1 MSSRHRRCL
10 GIVAVV
16 ASASVIFAPKAV
28 INTTLVNMSASIVS
42 VEVPRRGGCGGGAV
56 VTAIDERC
64 RIILSGTGR
73 WRAPSIFAACA
84 MRVYLNCSK
93 MEVPYAMSNRLK
105 LVVYDKLFDKAEA
118 VLVQVDEARKKTV
131 CFKRKLDSVIT
142 NGVFE
147 KYRLCKRQFFLSVF
161 FFFCECNF
169 FSPNQFP
176 PRVPFCRGRRRHCA
190 ARCARSRAACC
201 RSLYARY
208 AVCALGGSRRCGA
221 ETVGRR
227 SVLSSSLSPND

>member
-10 GIVAVV
+10 GIVVVV

-56 VTAIDERC
+56 VTAIDDDERC

-105 LVVYDKLFDKAEA
+105 LVVYDKLFDKAESSLA
-118 VLVQVDEARKKTV
+118 TADDSKRKSV
-131 CFKRKLDSVIT
+131 CFKRKIDSVVASG
-142 NGVFE
+142 N
-147 KYRLCKRQFFLSVF
+147 RDD
-161 FFFCECNF
+161 
-169 FSPNQFP
+169 
-176 PRVPFCRGRRRHCA
+176 VPGDKVLA
-190 ARCARSRAACC
+190 QM
-201 RSLYARY
+201 RY
-208 AVCALGGSRRCGA
+208 L
-221 ETVGRR
+221 
-227 SVLSSSLSPND
+227 LLLL